1 MFRTILVPLDG
12 SPLAEE
18 ALPWALSIARRAG
31 AKLDLV
37 RGHALYALKE
47 PAATWGPY
55 DPVYEAEC
63 QHLEQLYLS
72 STARWLSAVT
82 PVPITTT
89 LVRDVPGLDAE
100 GILERVR
107 EATPDL
113 IVLTTHGRG
122 SVGRFFLGSVA
133 DELIRQS
140 GVPVLVLHT
149 QEERAELL
157 PEPLVE
163 TVLVPLD
170 GSALAEQVLAPAAE
184 LARLLEAR
192 CMLLRVVEPPA
203 EWTGDARGP
212 AAAQEADARLY
223 LDRLAGPLR
232 EQGVRVQT
240 RVVVA
245 RHAAEII
252 QEQARTCGHVLI
264 ALATHGRGGAR
275 RMLLGSV
282 ADSLVRG
289 TSCPVLVY
297 HPAVS

>member
-1 MFRTILVPLDG
+1 MFSSILVPLDG

-37 RGHALYALKE
+37 RGHALYALTE

-55 DPVYEAEC
+55 DPAYEAEC
-63 QHLEQLYLS
+63 QQREQLYLS
-72 STARWLSAVT
+72 STARWLSTIT

-107 EATPDL
+107 AAPPDL
-113 IVLTTHGRG
+113 IVLATHGRG

-133 DELIRQS
+133 DALIRQA

-149 QEERAELL
+149 REEPARLL
-157 PEPLVE
+157 PEPHVD

-170 GSALAEQVLAPAAE
+170 GSALAEQVLAPAAA
-184 LARLLEAR
+184 LARLLEAH
-192 CMLLRVVEPPA
+192 CVLLRVIEPPA
-203 EWTGDARGP
+203 EWTGGAQASAGGQE
-212 AAAQEADARLY
+212 AAARQY

-232 EQGVRVQT
+232 EQGLRVQT
-240 RVVVA
+240 RVAVS
-245 RHAAEII
+245 RHAAEAIL
-252 QEQARTCGHVLI
+252 EAARGLDHVLI
-264 ALATHGRGGAR
+264 ALATHGRGGAT

-297 HPAVS
+297 HPSVS